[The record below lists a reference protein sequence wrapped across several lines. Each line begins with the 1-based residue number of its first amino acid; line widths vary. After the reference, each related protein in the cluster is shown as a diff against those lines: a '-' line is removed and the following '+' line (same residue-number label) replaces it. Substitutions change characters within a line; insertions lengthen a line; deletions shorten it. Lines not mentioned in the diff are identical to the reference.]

1 MVRQAIQK
9 WRQKGL
15 LILKTPGWAPPNLS
29 PRKAVTQAALCH
41 GHLSSLPPFWEAEKE
56 AGALEETAL
65 ICPACSVLDLEK
77 LQITGPSRPH
87 GVVWRCPLGAV
98 ACAQRL
104 PKATREAP
112 GQLAPSL
119 SSGLLQASPTHSP
132 ASHLPPSHTSLHST
146 SQEMQRQ
153 QCVKCGTSGFHTHT
167 QHRQHKTT
175 HNAHIADTQH
185 TMHTHTHL
193 LLYPPFLPER
203 LEEESYSSHTPNP
216 LLPLLPQNFNPSRSA
231 ALSHE
236 HLLSCSCTS

>member
-1 MVRQAIQK
+1 MARQAIQK

-29 PRKAVTQAALCH
+29 PRKAVTQAVLCH

-77 LQITGPSRPH
+77 LQITGPSWPR
-87 GVVWRCPLGAV
+87 GAVWRCPLGAV

-104 PKATREAP
+104 PKATGEAP

-132 ASHLPPSHTSLHST
+132 VSHLPSHTSLPST

-167 QHRQHKTT
+167 TQTTQNNTQFTYSRHTT
-175 HNAHIADTQH
+175 HNAH
-185 TMHTHTHL
+185 THTCFSTR
-193 LLYPPFLPER
+193 PFFLKG
-203 LEEESYSSHTPNP
+203 
-216 LLPLLPQNFNPSRSA
+216 
-231 ALSHE
+231 
-236 HLLSCSCTS
+236 